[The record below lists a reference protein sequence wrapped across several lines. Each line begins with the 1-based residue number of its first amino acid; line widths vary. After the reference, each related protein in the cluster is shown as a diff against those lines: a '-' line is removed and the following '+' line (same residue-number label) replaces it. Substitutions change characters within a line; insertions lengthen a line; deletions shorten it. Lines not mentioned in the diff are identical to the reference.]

1 MVDKRGK
8 EVLKDCVDDVEE
20 ELPLWCL
27 LSEELV
33 REVLL
38 DQVVILDHGE
48 HLEDTQLLND
58 WHIDEIDLRNT
69 EQVLLTNKDL
79 LDEVFI
85 IVAFLGQIVL
95 TL

>member
-8 EVLKDCVDDVEE
+8 EVLIDGVDDVEE
-20 ELPLWCL
+20 ELSLRCL
-27 LSEELV
+27 LGEELI
-33 REVLL
+33 REVHL
-38 DQVVILDHGE
+38 DQVIILDHGK

-58 WHIDEIDLRNT
+58 RDIDEIDLRNT
-69 EQVLLTNKDL
+69 EQMLLTNKDL

-85 IVAFLGQIVL
+85 VVTFLGQVVL